1 VKININV
8 EIDTNDERDC
18 DQIEELINLLTDLKK
33 KMEYCED

>member
-1 VKININV
+1 MKININV

-33 KMEYCED
+33 KIEYYED

>member
-33 KMEYCED
+33 KIEYYED